1 MNPMHKKLV
10 IALFIAAIAA
20 IAIIFLRQQYYQA
33 PEEKITASRIVIPQ
47 VENQD
52 ADEPDESFISDEK
65 QSLVPLNVGETL
77 ISIVDMDFDG
87 DGQDD
92 QVNAIRID
100 GNPFISLIV
109 GLFSPQKGE
118 YERVATISTPI
129 RTLSTFSYGGMD
141 LTGDHRNALVYQ
153 GVVDTG
159 KSVLQ
164 AFFIT
169 RSEATVSVVQI
180 ANLEGDNNIFID
192 QVERS
197 DSYIM
202 AAANDPSY
210 TIWTYST
217 NSETNAD
224 IESRYDWNEE
234 AGQYILTGQNEMAAS
249 APNSGRNQRQSGNT
263 TDYYFAS
270 LNGLWYKI
278 DGSKG
283 KMHYIYVDSELKQF
297 LFLEDG
303 QYELYEFVR
312 STPRNNGIYI
322 TAKND
327 EITNFQRQIDITF
340 NGADQF
346 KLKIVDYL
354 FIVSDGGAW
363 NGEYKKMTDATAY
376 LKAKEDETYKYTSF
390 LEKLEGTQWTTA
402 DGIIMT
408 FKDGKYTA
416 ENDAHNDNGAYAA
429 LDQNGKPY
437 IQFRSSTETPI
448 FQKNYLMTKP
458 DRTKEDIVLEPY
470 ILTPDQSYPME
481 SHVIIL
487 SPYQSEQ

>member
-1 MNPMHKKLV
+1 MHKKLV

-278 DGSKG
+278 
-283 KMHYIYVDSELKQF
+283 
-297 LFLEDG
+297 
-303 QYELYEFVR
+303 
-312 STPRNNGIYI
+312 
-322 TAKND
+322 
-327 EITNFQRQIDITF
+327 
-340 NGADQF
+340 
-346 KLKIVDYL
+346 
-354 FIVSDGGAW
+354 
-363 NGEYKKMTDATAY
+363 
-376 LKAKEDETYKYTSF
+376 
-390 LEKLEGTQWTTA
+390 
-402 DGIIMT
+402 
-408 FKDGKYTA
+408 
-416 ENDAHNDNGAYAA
+416 
-429 LDQNGKPY
+429 
-437 IQFRSSTETPI
+437 
-448 FQKNYLMTKP
+448 
-458 DRTKEDIVLEPY
+458 
-470 ILTPDQSYPME
+470 
-481 SHVIIL
+481 
-487 SPYQSEQ
+487 